1 MILVNN
7 IFEKYSSLV
16 DKFNDLSFFGE
27 YIERNTCI
35 NETLDDLLLTI
46 IINKIIDVENL
57 PINYVE
63 YEFLYEYLNKVYN
76 LEFHIINKITLVEEI
91 VSFSFSHLTDSKLEF
106 IFRNNQLNYDIGLKN
121 SEVNIQFDIYA
132 KLNILSKNQ

>member
-7 IFEKYSSLV
+7 IFEKYSSFI

-57 PINYVE
+57 PIDYVE
-63 YEFLYEYLNKVYN
+63 YEFLYEYLNKMYN
-76 LEFHIINKITLVEEI
+76 LEFHIINKITLVQEI
-91 VSFSFSHLTDSKLEF
+91 VSFSFSHLANSKLEF

-132 KLNILSKNQ
+132 KLNMIAKF